1 MDPGLKLIYDGIL
14 EGDMKAAQQHVQTAL
29 DSSSRPDV
37 ILNEGMISAMSE
49 VGRLFE
55 EGEYFVPE
63 MLISARAMQACL
75 AVLKPYLVQAGVEP
89 VGTVVIGTVQG
100 DLHDIGK
107 NLVAMMLEGAGF
119 AVVDLGVDVKTEKYI
134 MAVQEQNAEIVAMSA
149 LLTTTMPK
157 MRTTIDALRGARG
170 IDAKIK
176 ILVGGAPVTEA
187 YAESIGADGYAPNA
201 SRAAALAKSLLP

>member
-75 AVLKPYLVQAGVEP
+75 AVLKPYLVEAGVEP
-89 VGTVVIGTVQG
+89 IGTVIIGTVQG

-119 AVVDLGVDVKTEKYI
+119 LVVDLGANVKADKFIT
-134 MAVQEQNAEIVAMSA
+134 AVQEHNPMLVALSA
-149 LLTTTMPK
+149 LLTTTMPQMK
-157 MRTTIDALRGARG
+157 TTINALKAASG
-170 IDAKIK
+170 IDAGIK
-176 ILVGGAPVTEA
+176 ILVGGAPVTA
-187 YAESIGADGYAPNA
+187 DYAQSIGADGYASNA
-201 SRAAALAKSLLP
+201 SQAAALAKSMLS

>member
-14 EGDMKAAQQHVQTAL
+14 DGDMKAAQQHVQTAL

-75 AVLKPYLVQAGVEP
+75 AVLKPYLVEAGVEP
-89 VGTVVIGTVQG
+89 IGTVIIGTVQG

-119 AVVDLGVDVKTEKYI
+119 LVVDLGANVKADKFIT
-134 MAVQEQNAEIVAMSA
+134 AVQEHNPMLVALSA
-149 LLTTTMPK
+149 LLTTTMPQMK
-157 MRTTIDALRGARG
+157 TTINALKAASG
-170 IDAKIK
+170 IDAGIK
-176 ILVGGAPVTEA
+176 ILVGGAPVTA
-187 YAESIGADGYAPNA
+187 DYAQSIGADGYASNA
-201 SRAAALAKSLLP
+201 SQAAALAKSMLS